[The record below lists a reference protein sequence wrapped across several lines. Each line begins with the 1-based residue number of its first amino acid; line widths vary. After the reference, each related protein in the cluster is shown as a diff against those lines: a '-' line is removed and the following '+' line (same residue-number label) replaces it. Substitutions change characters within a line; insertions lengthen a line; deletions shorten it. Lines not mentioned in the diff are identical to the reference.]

1 MALMS
6 CHNADFIWQRLQC
19 LMKSTTVTTHQ
30 LPFIHTTRDLSK
42 LLHHDI
48 YKKKGIEKENSNRH
62 TDTATARK

>member
-48 YKKKGIEKENSNRH
+48 YKKKKE
-62 TDTATARK
+62 